1 MRILNKFSPVRNTC
15 FSSQNDFFFDKKPP
29 FKVFFYKNKAVPG
42 SLGVPWNNG
51 GLCETV

>member
-1 MRILNKFSPVRNTC
+1 MRILTSSLRSVIPVFHLKTISFLTKN
-15 FSSQNDFFFDKKPP
+15 PL